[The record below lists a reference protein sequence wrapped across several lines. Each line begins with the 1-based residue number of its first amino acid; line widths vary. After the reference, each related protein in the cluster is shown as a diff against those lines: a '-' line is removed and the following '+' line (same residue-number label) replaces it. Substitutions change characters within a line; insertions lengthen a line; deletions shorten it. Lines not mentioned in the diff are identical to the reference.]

1 MQNKEDQ
8 KETEKSME
16 NKVVYIKPKRNAEV
30 TEEEVRLKDI
40 ASVTCT
46 DELMKA
52 RIKMLKIHRF
62 GEKTEKRVVVSGLK
76 LIELI
81 QNSEKQVTVENV
93 GEQDT
98 LIKLVKMPDKKGF
111 AVWMKVVFVALIS
124 FFGTAFTIMA
134 FHNDVGIHDV
144 FSNIYKQILGTEAEG
159 LGILEAT
166 YSLGLA
172 VGIVIFFNHIGGR
185 RITVDPT
192 PIEVEMRIYE
202 KDVDDTLIETADREG
217 KSIDAS

>member
-1 MQNKEDQ
+1 
-8 KETEKSME
+8 ME
-16 NKVVYIKPKRNAEV
+16 NKTVYIKPKRNAEV
-30 TEEEVRLKDI
+30 SQEEVRLKDI
-40 ASVTCT
+40 ASVTCA
-46 DELMKA
+46 DELVKA
-52 RIKMLKIHRF
+52 RVKMLKVYRF
-62 GEKTEKRVVVSGLK
+62 GKNTEKRVVVSGLH

-98 LIKLVKMPDKKGF
+98 LIKLVKSPDKMG
-111 AVWMKVVFVALIS
+111 AVVWLKVVFVALIS

-144 FSNIYKQILGTEAEG
+144 FGRIYEQLLGTQSSG
-159 LGILEAT
+159 IGILEVT

-172 VGIVIFFNHIGGR
+172 VGIVVFFNHVGGR
-185 RITVDPT
+185 RITADPT

>member
-1 MQNKEDQ
+1 
-8 KETEKSME
+8 ME

-30 TEEEVRLKDI
+30 MEEKVLLKDI
-40 ASVTCT
+40 ASVTCA

-52 RIKMLKIHRF
+52 RIRLLKVHHF
-62 GEKTEKRVVVSGLK
+62 QKNEEKRIVVSSLR

-81 QNSEKQVTVENV
+81 QNAEKQQVTVENV

-98 LIKLVKMPDKKGF
+98 LIRLVRVQDKKGF
-111 AVWMKVVFVALIS
+111 FVWAKVAFVSLIS

-134 FHNDVGIHDV
+134 FHNDIGIHDV
-144 FSNIYKQILGTEAEG
+144 FDSIYRQVLGNAADG
-159 LGILEAT
+159 LGILELT

-172 VGIVIFFNHIGGR
+172 VGIVVFFNHVGGR

-192 PIEVEMRIYE
+192 PIEVEMRVYE

-217 KSIDAS
+217 KTIDAS

>member
-1 MQNKEDQ
+1 
-8 KETEKSME
+8 ME
-16 NKVVYIKPKRNAEV
+16 NKTVYIKPKRNAEV
-30 TEEEVRLKDI
+30 LQEEVRLKDI

-46 DELMKA
+46 DELVKA
-52 RIKMLKIHRF
+52 RVKMLKVHQF
-62 GEKTEKRVVVSGLK
+62 GKNAEKRVVVSGLR

-81 QNSEKQVTVENV
+81 QNSEKQVNVENV

-98 LIKLVKMPDKKGF
+98 LIKLVKNPDKMG
-111 AVWMKVVFVALIS
+111 AVVWLKIVFVALIS

-144 FSNIYKQILGTEAEG
+144 FGRIYEQLLGTQSSG
-159 LGILEAT
+159 IGILEVT

-172 VGIVIFFNHIGGR
+172 VGIVVFFNHVGGR
-185 RITVDPT
+185 RITADPT

>member
-1 MQNKEDQ
+1 
-8 KETEKSME
+8 ME
-16 NKVVYIKPKRNAEV
+16 NNTVYMKPKRNAEV
-30 TEEEVRLKDI
+30 SEQEVRLKDI
-40 ASVTCT
+40 ASVACT

-52 RIKMLKIHRF
+52 RINMLKVYRF
-62 GEKTEKRVVVSGLK
+62 QKDGEKRAVISSLY

-81 QNSEKQVTVENV
+81 QSSEKHVTVENV

-98 LIKLVKMPDKKGF
+98 LVKLVEVPDKPGVS
-111 AVWMKVVFVALIS
+111 VWLKIVFVSLIS

-134 FHNDVGIHDV
+134 FHNDIGIHDV
-144 FSNIYKQILGTEAEG
+144 FCQIYAQLLGTQENG
-159 LGILEAT
+159 TGVLEIT

-172 VGIVIFFNHIGGR
+172 VGIVVFFNHIGGR

-202 KDVDDTLIETADREG
+202 KNVEDTLIETADREG

>member
-1 MQNKEDQ
+1 
-8 KETEKSME
+8 ME
-16 NKVVYIKPKRNAEV
+16 NKTVYIKPKRNAEV
-30 TEEEVRLKDI
+30 IREEVRLKDI
-40 ASVTCT
+40 ASVTCS
-46 DELMKA
+46 DELVKA
-52 RIKMLKIHRF
+52 RVKMLKVYQFRP
-62 GEKTEKRVVVSGLK
+62 GMEKRVVVSGLK

-81 QNSEKQVTVENV
+81 QSSEKQVVIENV

-98 LIKLVKMPDKKGF
+98 LIKLVKSPDKMGA
-111 AVWMKVVFVALIS
+111 AVWLKIVFVALIS

-144 FSNIYKQILGTEAEG
+144 FSKIYEQLLGTETAG
-159 LGILEAT
+159 MGILEIT

-172 VGIVIFFNHIGGR
+172 IGIVVFFNHIGGR
-185 RITVDPT
+185 RITADPT